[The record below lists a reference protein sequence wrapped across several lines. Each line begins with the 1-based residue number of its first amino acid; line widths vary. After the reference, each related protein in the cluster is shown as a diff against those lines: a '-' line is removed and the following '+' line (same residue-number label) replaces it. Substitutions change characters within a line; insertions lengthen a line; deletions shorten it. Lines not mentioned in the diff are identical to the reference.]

1 MVVILTSDHA
11 GFELKEY
18 LKTSLTHRYEVKDLG
33 PCSECEPKNYALQG
47 IDIAKEMLLYLGT
60 GREVFGIA
68 VCGTGIGISIA
79 LNRFSDIRAARVCS
93 LEDAFLARSHNNA
106 NVIALGGRQL
116 SKEAAL
122 GFVNIFLSTPFSG
135 QRHEERVDTLKKVG
149 EKVKTTPT
157 Q

>member
-18 LKTSLTHRYEVKDLG
+18 LKTSLAPKYEVKDLG
-33 PCSECEPKNYALQG
+33 CSGCEAVNYALQG
-47 IDIAKEMLLYLGT
+47 IDLAKEVLLYTET
-60 GREVFGIA
+60 GQEVFGVA

-122 GFVNIFLSTPFSG
+122 DFVETFLSTPFSG
-135 QRHEERVDTLKKVG
+135 QRHKERVDTLKKVG
-149 EKVKTTPT
+149 EKLGEN
-157 Q
+157 